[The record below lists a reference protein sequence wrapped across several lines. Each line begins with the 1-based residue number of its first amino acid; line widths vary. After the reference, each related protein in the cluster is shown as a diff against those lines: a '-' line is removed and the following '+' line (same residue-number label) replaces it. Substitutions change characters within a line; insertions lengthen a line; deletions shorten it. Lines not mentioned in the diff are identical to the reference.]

1 MKVVMRRPGFTLI
14 ELLVVIAIIAILV
27 ALLLPAVQQAREA
40 ARRTQCKN
48 NLKQIG
54 LALHNYEGT
63 YGKLPDA
70 CFTAVSGAP
79 GLFGSGTYDHD
90 GFGWLCMA
98 LPYVEQAAVY
108 QRINPQG
115 HPGIFENP
123 AVTAAHY
130 GAGVTFVPGGNTII
144 PGYRCPSST
153 LPAVIPANWQIP
165 GSGALGAGSVPNA
178 KPYSVGYSVTD
189 YKAAAH
195 SNLSDFDGLMKK
207 SWEGGAAK
215 FRDITDGLSNTMM
228 AGESSYASAGNV
240 SGTTAGP
247 GARATTA
254 PTSFQ
259 DMPAWIG
266 SLGSDEVVR
275 INGRVNSPINARTN
289 PNKMYLA
296 NNDDNAFSYH
306 TGGAQFLLADG
317 SVRFVSE
324 NVDMPTYSALF
335 SMNGGEVVGEFQG
348 SVSGVFMDRVAGAGL
363 SGAKEAPGSRAGALQ
378 PWPPINPLILA
389 RASPATQSAA
399 GR

>member
-1 MKVVMRRPGFTLI
+1 MKMGRGKPGFTLI
-14 ELLVVIAIIAILV
+14 ELLVVIAIIAILI
-27 ALLLPAVQQAREA
+27 ALLLPAVQQARES

-63 YGKLPDA
+63 YQRIPDA
-70 CFTAVSGAP
+70 CFTAVAGAP
-79 GLFGSGTYDHD
+79 GPFGSGTYDDD
-90 GFGWLCMA
+90 GFGWLCML
-98 LPYVEQAAVY
+98 LPFVEQANLY

-115 HPGIFENP
+115 MPGIFEN
-123 AVTAAHY
+123 AAFTASQY
-130 GAGVTFVPGGNTII
+130 GAGVTRVPGGDTIL
-144 PGYRCPSST
+144 PNYRCPSST
-153 LPAVIPANWQIP
+153 LPALIPATWQIP
-165 GSGALGAGSVPNA
+165 GSGAIGGGAVPHSNA
-178 KPYSVGYSVTD
+178 YAVGYSVTD

-195 SNLSDFDGLMKK
+195 SSISDFDGLMKK
-207 SWEGGAAK
+207 SWEGGAAR
-215 FRDITDGLSNTMM
+215 FRDITDGLSNTFA

-247 GARATTA
+247 GPRATTA

-306 TGGAQFLLADG
+306 TGGAQFLLGDG

-324 NVDMPTYSALF
+324 NIDMPTYSALF
-335 SMNGGEVVGEFQG
+335 SMNGGEIVGEF
-348 SVSGVFMDRVAGAGL
+348 
-363 SGAKEAPGSRAGALQ
+363 
-378 PWPPINPLILA
+378 
-389 RASPATQSAA
+389 
-399 GR
+399 